1 MENQELSD
9 TFSELS
15 TPLIAD
21 ACVRENLAIRLAP
34 HGVRSLRPG
43 IKLAGRVLPVRHCGS
58 VDVFLE
64 ALGEGEEGDVLVID
78 NGGRPDE
85 GCVGDLIAME
95 VKDSGLAGIVIWGFH
110 RDTIDLLEVDLPLYS
125 YGTCPVGPLRVDP
138 REPEAL
144 ESARFGD
151 NLITNEDVVFADDDG
166 ILFVSS
172 HNADAVLS
180 RAIEIRNIE
189 RGQADLLHSGS
200 NLRAQLKFEAFL
212 RKRSA
217 DPSYPFRDH
226 LRKIGG
232 AIEE

>member
-21 ACVRENLAIRLAP
+21 GCVRENRAIRLAP
-34 HGVRSLRPG
+34 HGIRALQPVT
-43 IKLAGRVLPVRHCGS
+43 KLAGRALPVRHYGS

-64 ALGEGEEGDVLVID
+64 VLGEGKQGDVLVID

-95 VKDSGLAGIVIWGFH
+95 VKDAGLAGIVIWGFH
-110 RDTIDLLEVDLPLYS
+110 RDTIDLLQVDLPLFS

-138 REPEAL
+138 TEPEAL
-144 ESARFGD
+144 ESALFGD

-166 ILFVSS
+166 ILFVSFQ
-172 HNADAVLS
+172 DVEVILS
-180 RAIEIRNIE
+180 RAAEIRDIE

-217 DPSYPFRDH
+217 DPSYTFRDH
-226 LRKIGG
+226 LREIGG